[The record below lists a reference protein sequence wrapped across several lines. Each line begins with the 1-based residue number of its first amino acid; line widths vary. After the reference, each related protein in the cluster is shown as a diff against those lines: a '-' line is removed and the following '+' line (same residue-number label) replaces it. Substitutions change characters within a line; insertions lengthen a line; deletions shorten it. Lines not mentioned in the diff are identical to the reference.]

1 MVAEL
6 VLEVGTG
13 RSVVLVVAAVGVEP
27 EVEPGL
33 GSGFAVES
41 RPQIEQLELD
51 GVAEQQLSELVVDS
65 SVADPSGPAALDYYF
80 LLVLLADFARVAWP
94 SVA

>member
-1 MVAEL
+1 L
-6 VLEVGTG
+6 L
-13 RSVVLVVAAVGVEP
+13 
-27 EVEPGL
+27 VEPGL
-33 GSGFAVES
+33 GSGFVVES

-51 GVAEQQLSELVVDS
+51 GVAEQLSELVVGS